1 MNPKILL
8 ADDHKIIRDV
18 LARLITESITD
29 DLSVATNGKEALNK
43 LEQEQFDLLITD
55 LNMPVMD
62 GLELVRNLSNQ
73 NIEVKTLVLTMR
85 DDAETIEALMQFKID
100 GYVLKEG
107 DTEEF
112 KNAVEMILK
121 NGQYFSDEV
130 KPFLK

>member
-29 DLSVATNGKEALNK
+29 DLSIATNGKEALNK

-85 DDAETIEALMQFKID
+85 DDTETIEALMQFKID

>member
-121 NGQYFSDEV
+121 NEQYFSDEV

>member
-29 DLSVATNGKEALNK
+29 DLSIATNGKEALNK

>member
-8 ADDHKIIRDV
+8 ADDHKIIRAV

-29 DLSVATNGKEALNK
+29 DLSIATNGKEALNK

>member
-29 DLSVATNGKEALNK
+29 DLSIATNGKEALNK

-121 NGQYFSDEV
+121 NGQYFSHEV

>member
-29 DLSVATNGKEALNK
+29 DLSIATNGKEALNK

-121 NGQYFSDEV
+121 NEQYFSDEV

>member
-29 DLSVATNGKEALNK
+29 DLSIATNGKEALNK

-121 NGQYFSDEV
+121 NGQYFSDAV